1 MRIVTLD
8 DGVVW
13 IFSGVDHCDGMY
25 SSIHAAKIGEL
36 LRNSQA
42 NLPALLGPFGSV
54 AADAGRGLSLRMD
67 HGSQHISDDFR
78 DQIRFWGT
86 APSHAFVA
94 EPQVNGVAKRFNRSM
109 KEQAIHGRIFE
120 T

>member
-1 MRIVTLD
+1 MGCGANGMRIVTLD

-67 HGSQHISDDFR
+67 MDRNTSRTTFATRSGSGAQRRATRSSPSR
-78 DQIRFWGT
+78 GSMVSPNGSTDQ
-86 APSHAFVA
+86 
-94 EPQVNGVAKRFNRSM
+94 
-109 KEQAIHGRIFE
+109 
-120 T
+120 